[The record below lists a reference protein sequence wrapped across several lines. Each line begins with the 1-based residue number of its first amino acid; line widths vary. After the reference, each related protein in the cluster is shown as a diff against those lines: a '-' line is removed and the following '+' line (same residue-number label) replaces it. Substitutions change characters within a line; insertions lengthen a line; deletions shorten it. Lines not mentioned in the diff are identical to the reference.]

1 MLQNA
6 YSLAKIGANAAEN
19 EQHSAEILPIGRR
32 VLREILVDAGTGQ
45 VSLQTS
51 GRNSVQGRS
60 AASRRKDRKE
70 GVRRLVK
77 VRVSKIGKISK
88 I

>member
-1 MLQNA
+1 MVIGQEGV
-6 YSLAKIGANAAEN
+6 LADKFFIVQSGCV
-19 EQHSAEILPIGRR
+19 R
-32 VLREILVDAGTGQ
+32 VLREILVDAEGQ
-45 VSLQTS
+45 VSLQTA

-77 VRVSKIGKISK
+77 VGSGWGGES
-88 I
+88 